1 MKFCP
6 NCGEELKPEAKFC
19 TACGTSVASSTP
31 PPEMPDPPSQ
41 PAYQQPQ
48 PAYQPQEPEYEQAR
62 EATSAFKDAIT
73 GKTNIVQR
81 VINILTKPK
90 QEWIVINAEQ
100 PNKKKLIGGYAFILA
115 LIPALAIFIAYWILG
130 SSFTAFS
137 YQSFSA
143 GLIQGIAQFLSA
155 VTGVYLLTYII
166 DLLGPSF
173 DSGKNFGKSMQLAV
187 YSSTS
192 LWVAGILLI
201 IPGIGSF
208 AFILGFIYAIYLMA
222 TGMPVLKGTPKDKVT
237 GYLALSLISMFVI
250 GLVLTKIFIAIL
262 GIFFA

>member
-6 NCGEELKPEAKFC
+6 ICSTELKPEAKFC
-19 TACGTSVASSTP
+19 TACGTPVAATTP
-31 PPEMPDPPSQ
+31 PQAAPESPSQ
-41 PAYQQPQ
+41 QAYQQQ
-48 PAYQPQEPEYEQAR
+48 QSTYQPQEPVYEQAR
-62 EATSAFKDAIT
+62 EASEAFKEAIT

-90 QEWIVINAEQ
+90 EEWIVIKSEQ
-100 PNKKKLIGGYAFILA
+100 PDKMKLIGGYAFILA
-115 LIPALAIFIAYWILG
+115 LIPTLAVFIAYWIIG
-130 SSFTAFS
+130 TSFTAFS

-192 LWVAGILLI
+192 VWVAGILLI
-201 IPGIGSF
+201 IPGIGLL
-208 AFILGFIYAIYLMA
+208 ATIIGIIYAIYLLA
-222 TGMPVLKGTPKDKVT
+222 TGLPVIKGTTKDKVT
-237 GYLALSLISMFVI
+237 GYLALSIISMLVI
-250 GLVLTKIFIAIL
+250 GLVLTKIFGAIL
-262 GIFFA
+262 GLFFA